1 MGPGALLGVLL
12 GAATPAAT
20 AADPLAPL
28 SAYQGMW
35 KGESETLDSP
45 YDKAGKSPPVALQN
59 DCHRWAGFYACAQTV
74 DGRPG
79 ALLVFTYTGT
89 PGVYTSSP
97 VPSDGSPAR
106 SGKLLIDGDVWTFP
120 WEGTHDGAPVH
131 FRVVN
136 RFVTPDEIEV
146 RREAS
151 TDGKTW
157 TLIGR
162 GRTTR
167 VRGEVRV
174 R

>member
-1 MGPGALLGVLL
+1 M

-28 SAYQGMW
+28 AAYQGMW
-35 KGESETLDSP
+35 RAESETLDSP
-45 YDKAGKSPPVALQN
+45 YDKASRSPPIVLQN
-59 DCHRWAGFYACAQTV
+59 DCHRWEKFYACAQTV
-74 DGRPG
+74 DGHPA
-79 ALLVFTYTGT
+79 ALLVFSYTGA

-97 VPSDGSPAR
+97 VPPDGSSAR
-106 SGKLLIDGDVWTFP
+106 SGKLIIDGDEWTFP
-120 WEGTHDGAPVH
+120 WEGTRDGAPVH

-136 RFVTPDEIEV
+136 RFVSPDEIEV

-157 TLIGR
+157 LLIGR
-162 GRTTR
+162 GHTMR
-167 VRGEVRV
+167 VRGAVRI